1 MTLAV
6 YDRNGRQVFLR
17 NYGDSSPTRR
27 IAVASAS
34 KLVSGVVLLRLVEQG
49 FLTLDST
56 PAQVL
61 GWSGPQ
67 GRATLRH
74 LLSFTSGLVAD
85 PACTRDAAIT
95 LARCVEQIALEAPV
109 AAPGVRFEYGSGHMH
124 VAARMAEVATGAL
137 WDDIV
142 QRQLRQPLGLPAGMA
157 YFTFP
162 RESVGARNP
171 LVAGGL
177 RATLDEYAV
186 LLGVVFARGQYQG
199 QRLIDPALLDLQS
212 RDPYPGAVI
221 VASPYQRL
229 GISYRYG
236 LGAWLECATP
246 TTGCA
251 EISSAGAFG
260 FLPWVDR
267 ANGYYAILGMELS
280 EAGGGAEFS
289 VPLQQRLKPLIRTA
303 LAASP

>member
-1 MTLAV
+1 
-6 YDRNGRQVFLR
+6 
-17 NYGDSSPTRR
+17 
-27 IAVASAS
+27 
-34 KLVSGVVLLRLVEQG
+34 
-49 FLTLDST
+49 
-56 PAQVL
+56 VL

-67 GRATLRH
+67 GRVTLRH

-85 PACTRDAAIT
+85 PNCTRDAAIT
-95 LARCVEQIALEAPV
+95 LAACVEALALAAPL
-109 AAPGVRFEYGSGHMH
+109 AAPGVRFEYGSGHQH
-124 VAARMAEVATGAL
+124 VAARMAEVVTGSL
-137 WDDIV
+137 WNDIV
-142 QRQLRQPLGLPAGMA
+142 QRQLRQPLGLSADLA

-162 RESVGARNP
+162 RQPVGERNP
-171 LVAGGL
+171 LIAGGL

-221 VASPYQRL
+221 VASPYLRTGL
-229 GISYRYG
+229 DYRYG

-251 EISSAGAFG
+251 AISSAGAFG
-260 FLPWVDR
+260 FLPWLDR

-280 EAGGGAEFS
+280 EAGSGAEFS
-289 VPLQQRLKPLIRTA
+289 VPLQQQLKPLIR
-303 LAASP
+303 AAIAATPI